1 MPELLCTPERFY
13 LYTHTL
19 HTEPCEGVLDDEGRP
34 DYRRLFAAA
43 RRALARHRVRGSVYL
58 ALSPDLLLLHEAPFP
73 SFEGFPLDEAILAE
87 AQRNPFFRDLD
98 LVVDYDLLRPEGPA
112 RVWVL
117 FSALPRDAARRLT
130 RGLRARRI
138 EPWPLALWRAA
149 KARYGQELRYF
160 VLESVANTLAAF
172 EGERLVGF
180 RRLTRPVAEGGEE
193 LAEEVLRSL
202 QLFGTMPPAD
212 RALVF
217 GLPESPAVEGL
228 PAGAVE
234 SGVPFEELKRAA
246 WAKEPPFLDL
256 RPRRTHL
263 GEGMPPAEQRAL
275 FLSALLVAAALAA
288 GSYLGTER
296 ARRVERVEELRAA
309 VEELE
314 AEAGEAAAEPLPT
327 GPGARELREIALGLP
342 KGLWLTELS
351 AARDE
356 VLLTGRAESPYLPLE
371 LAERLDA
378 ELSSLARSE
387 EGLYDWEV
395 RRALAPEAR

>member
-1 MPELLCTPERFY
+1 MPELLCTPERLF

-19 HTEPCEGVLDDEGRP
+19 HAEPCEGVVNEEGRP
-34 DYRRLFAAA
+34 DYGRLFLAV
-43 RRALARHRVRGSVYL
+43 RRALARHRVRGAVYL
-58 ALSPDLLLLHEAPFP
+58 SLSPELLLLHEAPFP

-117 FSALPRDAARRLT
+117 FAALPREVARRMA

-138 EPWPLALWRAA
+138 EPWPLPLWRAA
-149 KARYGQELRYF
+149 RARYGSELRFF

-172 EGERLVGF
+172 EGGRMLGF
-180 RRLTRPVAEGGEE
+180 RRLTRPVAEGGEA

-202 QLFGTMPPAD
+202 ELFEAHPPAD

-217 GLPESPAVEGL
+217 GLPESPELGGL
-228 PAGAVE
+228 PAGAVDR
-234 SGVPFEELKRAA
+234 GIALEELKKAA
-246 WAKEPPFLDL
+246 WSKEPPFLDL

-263 GEGMPPAEQRAL
+263 GEGMAPAEQRAVL
-275 FLSALLVAAALAA
+275 ASALIVAAALVAA
-288 GSYLGTER
+288 SYLGSER
-296 ARRVERVEELRAA
+296 ARVADRVEALRAEVARLEERGVEEAYP
-309 VEELE
+309 
-314 AEAGEAAAEPLPT
+314 PLPT

-351 AARDE
+351 AGRDQ
-356 VLLTGRAESPYLPLE
+356 VALTGRAESPYPPLE
-371 LAERLDA
+371 LAERLEA
-378 ELSSLARSE
+378 ELAALTRSE

>member
-1 MPELLCTPERFY
+1 MPELLCTPERIY

-172 EGERLVGF
+172 EGGRLVGF

-202 QLFGTMPPAD
+202 HLFGTMPPAD

-234 SGVPFEELKRAA
+234 SGVPLEELKRAA

-314 AEAGEAAAEPLPT
+314 AEAGEAATEPLPT

-378 ELSSLARSE
+378 ELTSLARSE

>member
-1 MPELLCTPERFY
+1 MPELLCTPERIY

-19 HTEPCEGVLDDEGRP
+19 HIEPCEGVLDDEGRP

-149 KARYGQELRYF
+149 KARYGPELRYF

-172 EGERLVGF
+172 EGGRLVGF

-217 GLPESPAVEGL
+217 GLPESPAVEDL

-263 GEGMPPAEQRAL
+263 GEGMPAAEQRAL

-314 AEAGEAAAEPLPT
+314 AEAGEAATEPLPT

-378 ELSSLARSE
+378 ELASLARSE